1 MASGPPGLV
10 STTYVG
16 SSAKGCRRWS
26 RARWVRSDESMRSLA
41 ASQSGMKTAK
51 GGPVIE
57 TRKSL
62 HYGWILLIAVVFV
75 MLAGSGIR
83 AVFGVFIKPIE
94 AEFGWTRQQL
104 SGAAA
109 LSLFVLGAVGPT
121 VGWLADIWGP
131 RRVMLLSTV
140 TLGIGTVLASFTG
153 HLWQLYASAGVLMAM
168 GAGGLGMA
176 TSATIA
182 ARWFVARRGLILGI
196 LGGAMSAGQ
205 MLVVPLSMV
214 IIRLYGWRA
223 SFLWLGIGVLLL
235 ALPVIFAF
243 VRDDPKDK
251 GLQPYG
257 AGTAR
262 GKAFGGVV
270 DERRVP
276 GSEAMGMPA
285 FWLLASTFF
294 VCGYTSN
301 GLVLTHLIPHA
312 AEHGFS
318 EMHAAQALGLMGE
331 MNIVGTVLSGWIC
344 DRFGRKGPLAFYY
357 GVRGL
362 SLIFLLY
369 VWNVP
374 SLHIFAAIFGLNY
387 ISTVPPTTT
396 LTANIFGRYSVGS
409 LSGWIFFAHHV
420 RAALGAAVGGWV
432 FQSTGSYSWAFI
444 SAALLAF
451 LAVPMAL
458 AIKEA
463 PVTRTPEPTPAPA
476 GLPATAS

>member
-1 MASGPPGLV
+1 M
-10 STTYVG
+10 
-16 SSAKGCRRWS
+16 
-26 RARWVRSDESMRSLA
+26 
-41 ASQSGMKTAK
+41 
-51 GGPVIE
+51 GGPVIR
-57 TRKSL
+57 TRQSL
-62 HYGWILLIAVVFV
+62 YYGWILLAAVVFV
-75 MLAGSGIR
+75 VLAGSGIR

-109 LSLFVLGAVGPT
+109 LSLFVLGAVGPA

-131 RRVMLLSTV
+131 RRVMLLAAG
-140 TLGIGTVLASFTG
+140 TLGVGTILASFVA
-153 HLWQLYASAGVLMAM
+153 HLWQLYASAGVLMAV
-168 GAGGLGMA
+168 GAGGLSMA
-176 TSATIA
+176 TISTIA

-214 IIRLYGWRA
+214 IIHLYGWRS
-223 SFLWLGIGVLLL
+223 SFLWLGVGVLLV
-235 ALPVIFAF
+235 ALPLILAF
-243 VRDDPKDK
+243 VRDDPKDM
-251 GLQPYG
+251 GLEPYG
-257 AGTAR
+257 KGTPA
-262 GKAFGGVV
+262 GKAFGGAT

-276 GSEAMGMPA
+276 VSEALGVPA
-285 FWLLASTFF
+285 FWLLAITFF

-318 EMHAAQALGLMGE
+318 EMHAAQALGLMGA

-396 LTANIFGRYSVGS
+396 MTANIFGRLSVGA
-409 LSGWIFFAHHV
+409 LSGWIFFSHQVGSAI
-420 RAALGAAVGGWV
+420 GAWAGGAI
-432 FQSTGSYSWAFI
+432 FDITGSYSWAFL
-444 SAALLAF
+444 SAAVMAFVAAGLSLLIRE
-451 LAVPMAL
+451 VPVGA
-458 AIKEA
+458 KPTRRPTPTGA
-463 PVTRTPEPTPAPA
+463 PVPA
-476 GLPATAS
+476 G